1 MWYHRVLT
9 GIDYVMHEQLIE
21 KLMENQRELINNSRG
36 NISAQMYYGLK
47 AFYSPYVPL
56 TGSYEPAKSFTGF
69 KPLTEPCRGC
79 GASET
84 VVHAGQRSC
93 SYCRRTR

>member
-1 MWYHRVLT
+1 
-9 GIDYVMHEQLIE
+9 MHEQLIE
-21 KLMENQRELINNSRG
+21 QLMENQRELINNSRG
-36 NISAQMYYGLK
+36 DISAQMYYGLK
-47 AFYSPYVPL
+47 SFYCPYVPL
-56 TGSYEPAKSFTGF
+56 KDSSEPVTTYTGF

-93 SYCRRTR
+93 AYCRRTR

>member
-1 MWYHRVLT
+1 MSAELVN
-9 GIDYVMHEQLIE
+9 QLM
-21 KLMENQRELINNSRG
+21 KNQREFIDSHREA
-36 NISAQMYYGLK
+36 ITAQMYYGIK
-47 AFYSPYVPL
+47 SFYSPYVPL
-56 TGSYEPAKSFTGF
+56 TGSAEKVESRGYTSL